1 MQRLIIAILAGIFLV
16 ACNNKGGS
24 KYFEVSGTIANSNAK
39 YIYLEKVSANSM
51 RPALED
57 SAKLEAGGKFVLIA
71 QPGEAA
77 VYNLRLDQNM
87 YPVASVIN
95 DTDKVKLTIQ
105 LNKDNQ
111 QFADKYEVVGSP
123 ASQEMKTFM
132 YEFGNGLQSIYGYS
146 RQADSLQKAGASD
159 SILFPLLTKNR
170 ELAENVK
177 QLTLTSLAKVSNP
190 ALAMFEL
197 GYYQST
203 ANGSGFGLEPFS
215 NEQVS
220 ELVSSAAKKFPG
232 HSAIVDIKKSL
243 EDEAKRTA
251 EASWL
256 GKEAPDFELPDVN
269 GTPVKLSSFRGKY
282 VLVDFWASWCGPC
295 RAENPAVVKAFDKY
309 KGKNFTVFGVSLDRP
324 GQKENWLKAIKDDK
338 LNWTHVS
345 DLQYWQSPVVALYR
359 FDGIP
364 FNVLLDPQGKV
375 IGQGLRAD
383 QLFKTLEE
391 TLGR

>member
-1 MQRLIIAILAGIFLV
+1 MQRLIIAILTSTVLM
-16 ACNNKGGS
+16 ACANKSGS
-24 KYFEVSGTIANSNAK
+24 KYFEVSGIIANSNAK

-57 SAKLEAGGKFVLIA
+57 SAKLEAGGKFVLVA

-105 LNKDNQ
+105 LNKENQ
-111 QFADKYEVVGSP
+111 QFADKYDVQGSP
-123 ASQEMKTFM
+123 ASQEMKDFM
-132 YEFGNGLQSIYGYS
+132 YQFGNSLQSIYGYS
-146 RQADSLQKAGASD
+146 READSLQKAGATD

-170 ELAENVK
+170 ELAEKVK
-177 QLTLTSLAKVSNP
+177 EFTLNSLAKVSNP

-203 ANGSGFGLEPFS
+203 ANGSGFGLEPLS

-220 ELVSSAAKKFPG
+220 NLVASAAKKFPG
-232 HSAIVDIKKSL
+232 HSAIADIRKSL
-243 EDEAKRTA
+243 EDEAKRA
-251 EASWL
+251 QEASWL

-295 RAENPAVVKAFDKY
+295 RAENPAVVKAFDHF
-309 KGKNFTVFGVSLDRP
+309 KGKNFTILGVSLDRP
-324 GQKENWLKAIKDDK
+324 GQKDNWLKAIKDDK
-338 LNWTHVS
+338 LNWTQVS
-345 DLQYWQSPVVALYR
+345 DLQYWNSAVVGLYH

-364 FNVLLDPQGKV
+364 FNILIDPQGKV
-375 IGQGLRAD
+375 IAEGLRGAQLD
-383 QLFKTLEE
+383 QKLSEILN
-391 TLGR
+391 